1 MPDDATT
8 PSPVTVGHLIATVS
22 RIEHWLATMRVAL
35 EAMPADTPIDLPSDT
50 TTFEDLQALQP
61 SSSRC

>member
-1 MPDDATT
+1 MSDQSTS

-22 RIEHWLATMRVAL
+22 RMEHWLATMRVAL
-35 EAMPADTPIDLPSDT
+35 EAMPVDTPIDLPSDA
-50 TTFEDLQALQP
+50 TTFEDLQSLQP